1 MADEIMKSAFERAM
15 ERIKDLEEPSKE
27 EVLTWKCLP
36 EGQKLAVRYLK
47 EEFNLASEIGKFK
60 DEERRYVVKGAEEV
74 LLRNISL
81 PVHDTAKK
89 TTKRAM
95 DAIKAIKK
103 DKNAVENTFS
113 KMRRVFDHYT
123 GEGEQ
128 QRKQAYEMLK
138 QDFQVKLQQAMRQ
151 QGIPPGT
158 KINIESQPQ
167 FQEEWHMA
175 LSQMDAQYNQL
186 LDEYKQEITNL
197 R

>member
-1 MADEIMKSAFERAM
+1 MADEMKSAYDRAM
-15 ERIKDLEEPSKE
+15 ERIKSLEEPSKE
-27 EVLTWKCLP
+27 EVLTWKYVP
-36 EGQKLAVRYLK
+36 EGQKLAVRFLK
-47 EEFNLASEIGKFK
+47 EEFSLATEMGKFK
-60 DEERRYVVKGAEEV
+60 DEERRYVAKGAEEV
-74 LLRNISL
+74 LLRNIVL
-81 PVHDTAKK
+81 PIHDIAKK
-89 TTKRAM
+89 NNKRAM

-103 DKNAVENTFS
+103 DKTAVENVFT

-151 QGIPPGT
+151 QGIPANT

-167 FQEEWHMA
+167 FQEEWHMT

-186 LDEYKQEITNL
+186 LDEYKQEIANL

>member
-1 MADEIMKSAFERAM
+1 MADEMKSAYDRAM
-15 ERIKDLEEPSKE
+15 ERIKSLEEPSKE
-27 EVLTWKCLP
+27 EVLTWKYVP
-36 EGQKLAVRYLK
+36 EGQKLAVRFLK
-47 EEFNLASEIGKFK
+47 EEFNLAAELGKFK
-60 DEERRYVVKGAEEV
+60 DEERRYVAKGAEEV
-74 LLRNISL
+74 LLRNIVL
-81 PVHDTAKK
+81 PVHDIAKK
-89 TTKRAM
+89 NNKRAM
-95 DAIKAIKK
+95 DAVKAIKK
-103 DKNAVENTFS
+103 DKTAVENVFT

-138 QDFQVKLQQAMRQ
+138 QDFQAKLQQAMRQ

-158 KINIESQPQ
+158 KINIEGQPQ
-167 FQEEWHMA
+167 FQEEWHLT

>member
-1 MADEIMKSAFERAM
+1 MADDMKSAYDRAM

-27 EVLTWKCLP
+27 EVLTWKYVP
-36 EGQKLAVRYLK
+36 EGQKLAVRFLK
-47 EEFNLASEIGKFK
+47 EEFNLASEMGKFK
-60 DEERRYVVKGAEEV
+60 DEERRYVAKGAEDV
-74 LLRNISL
+74 LLRNIVL
-81 PVHDTAKK
+81 PVHDIAKK
-89 TTKRAM
+89 NNKKAM

-103 DKNAVENTFS
+103 DKTAVENAFT
-113 KMRRVFDHYT
+113 KMRRVFDHYA

-138 QDFQVKLQQAMRQ
+138 QDFQMKLQQAMRQ

-167 FQEEWHMA
+167 FQEEWHMT

-186 LDEYKQEITNL
+186 LDEYKAEIANL
-197 R
+197 K